1 MEMYFH
7 QQDLNRLRELN
18 EEQLYILN
26 RELCTGASI
35 LKGSCMANEQIIIA
49 LVQLA
54 ETAAKEVACRK
65 RWSPKPSNGR
75 YSTNGITY
83 DTEEY
88 NKWIRDNDNIG
99 YDKLLNVLEKFSFC
113 DDYLSIMRA

>member
-1 MEMYFH
+1 MKICF
-7 QQDLNRLRELN
+7 QKQDLNRLRELN

-35 LKGSCMANEQIIIA
+35 LKGSCMADEQIIIE

-54 ETAAKEVACRK
+54 ETAAKEVTCRK

-83 DTEEY
+83 DTAEY

-99 YDKLLNVLEKFSFC
+99 YDKLLDVLEKFSFC
-113 DDYLSIMRA
+113 DDYLSLTRA